1 MNVFDRITK
10 SPQALA
16 DFLQAIPAINAP
28 WDDAFHRIY
37 CDQCAAENCDNCP
50 NGSPS
55 GQRALVFDASGG
67 GGGNDTRGLYADVR
81 RMRQRRNGRLGKRS
95 KVFQMLCAGA
105 NVRLHRRH

>member
-1 MNVFDRITK
+1 MNVFDRITA

-50 NGSPS
+50 NAARFGI
-55 GQRALVFDASGG
+55 
-67 GGGNDTRGLYADVR
+67 
-81 RMRQRRNGRLGKRS
+81 
-95 KVFQMLCAGA
+95 
-105 NVRLHRRH
+105 

>member
-37 CDQCAAENCDNCP
+37 CDQCAAET
-50 NGSPS
+50 
-55 GQRALVFDASGG
+55 ATTA
-67 GGGNDTRGLYADVR
+67 
-81 RMRQRRNGRLGKRS
+81 RMKPFGVARFGI
-95 KVFQMLCAGA
+95 
-105 NVRLHRRH
+105 